1 MEKKEVGKI
10 INDEACFLNVN
21 FTATILTGEINV
33 DLDYDSRIIKN
44 KEKLTEITNKY
55 LEEVERLM
63 AEDLKEESK

>member
-1 MEKKEVGKI
+1 MAKKEVGKI
-10 INDEACFLNVN
+10 VNDDVCFLNVN
-21 FTATILTGEINV
+21 FSATILTGELNV
-33 DLDYDSRIIKN
+33 DLDYDSRVIKN